1 MWFDLDPIAS
11 PQDRAVHGIEWS
23 LRWACALCFVGH
35 GAWGLITKAGW
46 LPFFAVFGI
55 PEDLAY
61 KLMPVVGA
69 LDIVMGIS
77 ILIRPTRAVLAW
89 MSLWAVF
96 TALLRP
102 LAGDSWYEV
111 IERAGNFGPPA
122 LLLVW
127 ASSGPRPS
135 GWFRRIHLPPLDSRM
150 ARHLVAGA
158 VVSLSLLLI
167 GHGGFG
173 AHLVKPSL
181 LPHWEPVTFAP
192 TVIHPEKWLRL
203 TGCIEITL
211 GFLLLLSPWRPLLIW
226 VLGWKLFTE
235 LLYPVAGLGI
245 FEFIERAGDYFLPL
259 TLYQLDAWM
268 KAEERGRATSNPAH
282 DSDPV

>member
-1 MWFDLDPIAS
+1 MWFDLDPEA
-11 PQDRAVHGIEWS
+11 PPRRRAARGVEWA
-23 LRWACALCFVGH
+23 LRWACALCFIGH
-35 GAWGLITKAGW
+35 GAWGVITKAGW

-55 PEDLAY
+55 PEPIAW
-61 KLMPVVGA
+61 KLMPVVGTF
-69 LDIVMGIS
+69 DIVMGFS

-89 MSLWAVF
+89 MALWATF
-96 TALLRP
+96 TAFLRP
-102 LAGDSWYEV
+102 MAGYSGYEV
-111 IERAGNFGPPA
+111 IERAGNFGPPM
-122 LLLVW
+122 LLLMW
-127 ASSGPRPS
+127 ASAGERPS
-135 GWFRRIHLPPLDSRM
+135 GWLQRIELPALDPALVRK
-150 ARHLVAGA
+150 LVAGS

-181 LPHWEPVTFAP
+181 LPHWAPVGLGP
-192 TVIHPEKWLRL
+192 TVITAENWLRL

-211 GFLLLLSPWRPLLIW
+211 GLMLLLSPWRPLLVW

-259 TLYQLDAWM
+259 ALYQLDAWR
-268 KAEERGRATSNPAH
+268 KAAPPEDADRDDAAPSC
-282 DSDPV
+282 